1 MYRHNGSNKWIKLSE
16 YMRTA
21 IIRGCTDEEKLKR
34 LALRYAYSIFE
45 NGYEQISIEV
55 RREIRAFINSF
66 IYQIR
71 EEARRGGERY
81 ENIDLNIVRVRMIE
95 ARMGDKIYKR

>member
-1 MYRHNGSNKWIKLSE
+1 MYDGTNKWMKLGE

-34 LALRYAYSIFE
+34 LALRYAWYLFGNE
-45 NGYEQISIEV
+45 NGIMKNKRIENEIKAFISSFIWQIKEEV
-55 RREIRAFINSF
+55 RKKG
-66 IYQIR
+66 
-71 EEARRGGERY
+71 EAY
-81 ENIDLNIVRVRMIE
+81 KNIDLNITRIRMIE